1 MASYSPARQKGPDS
15 METERLNLIAATV
28 ADLRARQDALRRYL

>member
-1 MASYSPARQKGPDS
+1 MQRRTA
-15 METERLNLIAATV
+15 METERLNQIAATV